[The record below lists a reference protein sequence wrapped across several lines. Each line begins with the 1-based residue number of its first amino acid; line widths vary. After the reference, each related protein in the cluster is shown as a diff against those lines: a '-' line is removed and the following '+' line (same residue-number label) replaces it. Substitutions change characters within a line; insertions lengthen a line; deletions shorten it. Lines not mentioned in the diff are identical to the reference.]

1 MSRILK
7 HTVELSVYESIDALA
22 DSDKELMLRAK
33 KVSKTAY
40 APYSQFYVGAAIRLS
55 SNEIIANLV
64 VFGASFFCRGHGNLR
79 EFV

>member
-40 APYSQFYVGAAIRLS
+40 APYSQFYVGA
-55 SNEIIANLV
+55 
-64 VFGASFFCRGHGNLR
+64 
-79 EFV
+79 